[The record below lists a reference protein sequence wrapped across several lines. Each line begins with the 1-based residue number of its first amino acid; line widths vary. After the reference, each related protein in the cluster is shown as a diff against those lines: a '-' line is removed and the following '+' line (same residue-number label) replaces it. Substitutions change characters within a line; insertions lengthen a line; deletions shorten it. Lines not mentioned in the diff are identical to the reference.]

1 MKILLAIPQ
10 WESFAQLMTV
20 LIIFLIVLAM
30 TYLTTR
36 WIANY
41 QKEYNINHNIE
52 VIETFKLTTNKY
64 IQIVKAGDKYLVIGI
79 CKDSITMLS
88 NTYDRIIIKKAYILE
103 KSYMLS
109 ILYRCYFHFFSYPSV
124 W

>member
-64 IQIVKAGDKYLVIGI
+64 IQIVKEGDKYLVIGI

-88 NTYDRIIIKKAYILE
+88 ELPRDQVKLPVSSQGQLDNFHSILE
-103 KSYMLS
+103 KTKKM
-109 ILYRCYFHFFSYPSV
+109 IKKK
-124 W
+124 

>member
-1 MKILLAIPQ
+1 MNTLSVIPQ
-10 WESFAQLMTV
+10 WESFAQLITV

-88 NTYDRIIIKKAYILE
+88 ELPKDQVKLPVSSQGQFDNFHSILE
-103 KSYMLS
+103 KTKKM
-109 ILYRCYFHFFSYPSV
+109 IKKK
-124 W
+124 